1 MYLLSKHP
9 QAGTIILLIF
19 FGLWC
24 YTEVAEYIERDS
36 FKRDVTSFMNV
47 GQVYHGD
54 RFTKEQAE
62 KIISERKSREKE
74 LSDRI
79 ERLEKCSHEE
89 CK

>member
-47 GQVYHGD
+47 GD
-54 RFTKEQAE
+54 RFTRQQAE
-62 KIISERKSREKE
+62 EIIGERESREKE

-79 ERLEKCSHEE
+79 ERLEKCLHEE

>member
-24 YTEVAEYIERDS
+24 YTEVTEYLERDS

-47 GQVYHGD
+47 GD
-54 RFTKEQAE
+54 RFTRQQAE
-62 KIISERKSREKE
+62 EIIGERKTREKE

-79 ERLEKCSHEE
+79 DNLEKCLHEE